1 MQISVFVT
9 DLSMRMYSNIDRPV
23 RIDELRDLFIR
34 IFYWQYAGRQVRDLN
49 FKVKDSVCRLGFRFT
64 VQATGIRD

>member
-9 DLSMRMYSNIDRPV
+9 DLSMSMYSNIDRPV

-34 IFYWQYAGRQVRDLN
+34 IFLSLLA
-49 FKVKDSVCRLGFRFT
+49 VCG
-64 VQATGIRD
+64 